1 VFHRSSRFR
10 LRRPP
15 HDAPPEAILQLHI
28 TAIAVK
34 GTQQQMLDRNAR
46 FQWIGTKQLMLIM
59 LALWLLFAMAVHQFV
74 VPLNRII
81 IPYLDLPL
89 GFFMAAQ
96 GALLA
101 FVVMAFVFSSRQ
113 ERVEHDRFSDGGH
126 S

>member
-1 VFHRSSRFR
+1 M
-10 LRRPP
+10 P
-15 HDAPPEAILQLHI
+15 
-28 TAIAVK
+28 
-34 GTQQQMLDRNAR
+34 DRNAR

-59 LALWLLFAMAVHQFV
+59 LALWLLFAMAVHLFV

-113 ERVEHDRFSDGGH
+113 EHLEHDRFSDGGH